1 MASESRQALRTRI
14 KSVQSTRKITKA
26 MEMIANA
33 KLFRQRNKMENNRQY
48 AQQLQDTVNQI
59 VVENPYVESPYLINN
74 KSEVKMTIVFCSDM
88 GLCGGYNANISKYIK
103 DNLSKEDPM
112 YIVGTSLFHSL
123 KDSGY
128 NIVNE
133 EEISSDKI
141 TFSKLKEI
149 VNDGVQRYQNEEI
162 GTLQLLYTR
171 FVNTM
176 TFKPDIDVLIPF
188 EFDSNQEV
196 KESHQETIFEP
207 SPEAILN
214 SLIPMMITNVTYS
227 DWMESTTSEQGS
239 RRVAM
244 KTASDNA
251 DELIEDLQLSYNK
264 ARQTAITQ
272 EITEIIG
279 GSSAV

>member
-74 KSEVKMTIVFCSDM
+74 KSDVKMTIVFCSDM

-103 DNLSKEDPM
+103 DNLNKEDPM

-128 NIVNE
+128 NIINE

-141 TFSKLKEI
+141 TYSKLKEI
-149 VNDGVQRYQNEEI
+149 VNDGVQRYQKEEI
-162 GTLQLLYTR
+162 GILQLLYTR

-188 EFDSNQEV
+188 EFDGNQEV